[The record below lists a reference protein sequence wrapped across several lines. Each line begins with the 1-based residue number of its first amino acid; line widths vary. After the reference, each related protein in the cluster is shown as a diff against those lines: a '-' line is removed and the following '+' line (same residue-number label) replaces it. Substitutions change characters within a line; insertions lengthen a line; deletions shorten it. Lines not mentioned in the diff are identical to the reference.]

1 MCKMF
6 STLMRPRLVTLAFSR
21 GGRSAALSSVFSLSH
36 TNDCQVDQ
44 TAFLS
49 AQLRCFS
56 VIVLKVLESADT
68 YWPPA
73 FYLKKKKETNHDL
86 DWRKFSGS
94 GNLNHTASSIKPPK
108 SCPKLQSIQK
118 STLFVCTVHFPSR
131 AGYYYSHSNTLVFP
145 SSYLNSP
152 ECHVHQ

>member
-6 STLMRPRLVTLAFSR
+6 STLVRPRLVTLAFSR

-56 VIVLKVLESADT
+56 VIVLKVLWVSRYILT
-68 YWPPA
+68 TC
-73 FYLKKKKETNHDL
+73 FLLKKKKKNHDL